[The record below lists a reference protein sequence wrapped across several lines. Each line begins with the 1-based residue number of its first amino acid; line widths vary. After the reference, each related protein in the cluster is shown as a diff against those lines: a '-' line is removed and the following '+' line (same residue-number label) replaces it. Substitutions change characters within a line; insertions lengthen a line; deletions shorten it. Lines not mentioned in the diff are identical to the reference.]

1 LTSTGLFL
9 DLLSRTAV
17 IVGGVLTV
25 ASLLDALFFRTGRL
39 IKQGQD
45 AVAAE
50 TAASGGKRTYG
61 QAPVVKLL

>member
-1 LTSTGLFL
+1 M
-9 DLLSRTAV
+9 AV

-25 ASLLDALFFRTGRL
+25 ASLLDALLFRTGRL

-50 TAASGGKRTYG
+50 TAASGGKRSYG